1 MPITPRS
8 LRRRWG
14 STLTALVLAGL
25 SPLATARTEYLF
37 DVSYN
42 DRPIGSHR
50 FTVIREGEQEQ
61 VRSEADFEVKVLFMS
76 VFRYRHVANERSA
89 SGCLTNL
96 ESETDDNGT
105 PFAVGIESMGE
116 ALRVTQRQ
124 PKAEETTLPVACA
137 TTFSYWDLERLQ
149 RAALV
154 NAQNGK
160 LTPTRLTDLGATSLD
175 GEEARH
181 YRLEPAGMDP
191 ITLWYGDDDQRWL
204 ALETRRGDGVL
215 RYRLQD
221 SGVGR

>member
-8 LRRRWG
+8 LHRRWG

-149 RAALV
+149 RDALV

>member
-1 MPITPRS
+1 
-8 LRRRWG
+8 
-14 STLTALVLAGL
+14 
-25 SPLATARTEYLF
+25 
-37 DVSYN
+37 
-42 DRPIGSHR
+42 
-50 FTVIREGEQEQ
+50 
-61 VRSEADFEVKVLFMS
+61 
-76 VFRYRHVANERSA
+76 
-89 SGCLTNL
+89 
-96 ESETDDNGT
+96 
-105 PFAVGIESMGE
+105 MGE

-149 RAALV
+149 RDALV